1 MNDAETRSMRNH
13 QEVRSGARKHREVIA
28 LVESVG
34 CDVRTEADLPSLNVA
49 SSTRWSS
56 RACQSPALRAGTRR
70 SATSLA
76 CAEPPRRA
84 RARASAQ
91 PQPRLRPPIPLR
103 DHARTVRMPR
113 RGCSRA
119 GLWECGSESC
129 IRPMGGIKSGDG
141 EPRGD
146 ESTDVSI
153 AMNTREEIAFEVQAN
168 SVTLCFTGCQRTTMP
183 RRASDPRR
191 SIADPSKSGPQ

>member
-13 QEVRSGARKHREVIA
+13 QEVRSGARKHQAVIA

-34 CDVRTEADLPSLNVA
+34 YDVRTEADLPSRNVA

-56 RACQSPALRAGTRR
+56 RAYQSPALRAGTLR

-91 PQPRLRPPIPLR
+91 LRPPSPLR
-103 DHARTVRMPR
+103 HHTRTVRLPR
-113 RGCSRA
+113 RGRGQA
-119 GLWECGSESC
+119 RLWESGPEACLG
-129 IRPMGGIKSGDG
+129 PTGGIKSRDG

-146 ESTDVSI
+146 EGTEVSI
-153 AMNTREEIAFEVQAN
+153 AMNTREEIAFEVQADG
-168 SVTLCFTGCQRTTMP
+168 VTICFPRCQRTAMP
-183 RRASDPRR
+183 RRASGPRP
-191 SIADPSKSGPQ
+191 SMADPSQFGPR